1 MARLLEAP
9 DQWSIREPTGK
20 LITRPIISIQ
30 QPVAIRAV
38 SWPKREVH
46 TLV

>member
-1 MARLLEAP
+1 MASMVEAP
-9 DQWSIREPTGK
+9 QQSLLREPTAK